1 MRHCQQS
8 GEMQAISLEKWRL
21 RIRHGLPSIAVLI
34 LLSSVVLRAQDLPPG
49 DPPASAATADDSS
62 NSDGRDGDQPG
73 WVRAWTRMAAQ
84 ARASQP
90 HFVAPIVTTHVM
102 LVQQF
107 RYDMS
112 WQQDPSGGTITSN
125 YGASR
130 GLEIIPSSRF
140 EVGIFPPS
148 YIVHQT
154 NVANGFS
161 DLSYQVKFRAFSR
174 TEGQGDY
181 FVGFFLGGTIPT
193 GGVPNGLGHAVLS
206 PTFAVAKGLGPWDI
220 QSTIGATLPT
230 SGTEVLGRALLF
242 NTAVDYRIKGK
253 IWPMLEQ
260 NSTFWV
266 DGPLKGTRQVFLT
279 PGLIL
284 GPFPLTEKLHVGFGF
299 GVQIAVTEFHQY
311 NHRWIFS
318 IRFPF

>member
-1 MRHCQQS
+1 MKLIVAVLRGRQVRCPRLPDS
-8 GEMQAISLEKWRL
+8 GEKMQLA
-21 RIRHGLPSIAVLI
+21 LPSVAVFI
-34 LLSSVVLRAQDLPPG
+34 FLSSMTLCAQNVQEG
-49 DPPASAATADDSS
+49 SDDS
-62 NSDGRDGDQPG
+62 G
-73 WVRAWTRMAAQ
+73 WVRAWTRIAAK

-125 YGASR
+125 YGSSR
-130 GLEIIPSSRF
+130 GLEIIPSSRL

-154 NVANGFS
+154 NVANGFG
-161 DLSYQVKFRAFSR
+161 DLSYQVKFRAFSG

-181 FVGFFLGGTIPT
+181 FVGLFFGGTVPT
-193 GGVPNGLGHAVLS
+193 GSVPNGLGHAVLS
-206 PTFAVAKGLGPWDI
+206 PTLAAAKGLGPWDI

-230 SGTEVLGRALLF
+230 SGTNVLGRTLIF
-242 NTAVDYRIKGK
+242 NTAVNYRIKGK

-266 DGPLKGTRQVFLT
+266 DGPLTGNKQVFLT
-279 PGLIL
+279 PGLVI
-284 GPFPLTEKLHVGFGF
+284 GTFPVSEKLRVGLGF
-299 GVQIAVTEFHQY
+299 GVQIAVTSFHQY

>member
-1 MRHCQQS
+1 
-8 GEMQAISLEKWRL
+8 MQHAL
-21 RIRHGLPSIAVLI
+21 RYVAGLMV
-34 LLSSVVLRAQDLPPG
+34 LSSLALGAQDLTPGGAPP
-49 DPPASAATADDSS
+49 SAATADSSENQGPISNTDDS
-62 NSDGRDGDQPG
+62 G
-73 WVRAWTRMAAQ
+73 WVRAWMRIAAK

-107 RYDMS
+107 RYDIS
-112 WQQDPSGGTITSN
+112 WQEDPSGATMTSN
-125 YGASR
+125 YGSSR
-130 GLEIIPSSRF
+130 GLEIIPSSRL
-140 EVGIFPPS
+140 EIGIFPPS

-154 NVANGFS
+154 NAPDGFS

-174 TEGQGDY
+174 TEGEGDY
-181 FVGFFLGGTIPT
+181 FVGLFLGGSVPT
-193 GGVPNGLGHAVLS
+193 GSVPNGLGHAVLA
-206 PTFAVAKGLGPWDI
+206 PTFAAAKGVGPWDI

-230 SGTEVLGRALLF
+230 SGTNVLGRAVLF

-266 DGPLKGTRQVFLT
+266 DGPLNGHKQVFLT
-279 PGLIL
+279 PGLVL
-284 GPFPLTEKLHVGFGF
+284 GSVPLAGTLHLGIGF
-299 GVQIAVTEFHQY
+299 GVQIAVTPFHQY